1 MKWDVRDAEWARDE
15 KEAGAGIQRGIK
27 DSERV
32 LQTPGQLAAVM
43 NIRAAA

>member
-1 MKWDVRDAEWARDE
+1 MRGQNEPGMKRKPVL
-15 KEAGAGIQRGIK
+15 GIQRGIK

-32 LQTPGQLAAVM
+32 LQTPGQIAAVM

>member
-1 MKWDVRDAEWARDE
+1 MCERENERGMKRKPAC
-15 KEAGAGIQRGIK
+15 GIQQGIK

-32 LQTPGQLAAVM
+32 LQTPGQLAAIM

>member
-1 MKWDVRDAEWARDE
+1 MRDGEWEQDT
-15 KEAGAGIQRGIK
+15 KEAGAGIRQGIK

>member
-1 MKWDVRDAEWARDE
+1 MQREGVRDE
-15 KEAGAGIQRGIK
+15 KRASVGDTAGIK